1 MEGTVDVIDDIVD
14 SLNTLKREV
23 VVENPKYWIPDFDLL
38 FPLLNGVKTLISEG
52 LMKDTVYCQ
61 RAKDEL
67 DTLRRSMKFYITQWS
82 IYIRQRREERIE
94 KEWEIINMFGNEAR
108 QFERNMQL
116 NMRNCRLEMYETM
129 KIGCN
134 DFLNVYANV
143 DVLKDQIPDSITL
156 EGKRVQVRILRRD
169 GFEAL
174 YNKMTPRLSES
185 GIGIFATRQMQS
197 AAFLL
202 VICEESPFHLKAFKV
217 IHQTPLRGYVWD
229 VSGGLESFVPG
240 KGLGSRLMKA
250 TEALGHA
257 YGIDVI
263 KIEVVE
269 SARPFYEKFGMQD
282 TEKEAYMSK
291 QIGISNGR
299 RYTPLVGGDGTKMVD
314 LIRVVSSGQRHVF
327 VGNQYIQN
335 PQYREY
341 EGVNTIPIDP
351 NTGVEFRA
359 DDISA
364 RPEPNYSWAYMRVS
378 DEDERLIKSMPQ
390 RVIVNMWKEIARET
404 PQYVFNWNYPI
415 VNILDDDTYEEE
427 GDGPLSSID
436 IRRVGGRF
444 DGFDPRF
451 NPDLT
456 LQFRAEFGFKKYSGN
471 LWYMSGESEKQ
482 RPEAVNL
489 IMPLLQQKV
498 QALLVQYK
506 KAKEAVR
513 MTRALSLTA
522 SFRQPLDT
530 GVFTRSRRQRM
541 DATESN
547 DAAINALTVFQDKYL
562 KPQLRDAGAQFPMG
576 MATGPRAMMERA
588 RAVPFIESVFLRAGI
603 RGGMPKR
610 GFGAME
616 EDDFDYDQVRRLIVI
631 QQLDAAKAKYA
642 ENLTI
647 LCGAVRMGQVSV
659 PSSFYVLLK
668 SQNDEI
674 LALQG
679 QLARPE
685 RS

>member
-1 MEGTVDVIDDIVD
+1 
-14 SLNTLKREV
+14 
-23 VVENPKYWIPDFDLL
+23 
-38 FPLLNGVKTLISEG
+38 
-52 LMKDTVYCQ
+52 MKDTVYCEK
-61 RAKDEL
+61 AKDEL
-67 DTLRRSMKFYITQWS
+67 DSLRSSMNFYI
-82 IYIRQRREERIE
+82 REWRE
-94 KEWEIINMFGNEAR
+94 KAYHNEWEIMNMFGNQTR
-108 QFERNMQL
+108 QFESNMQL
-116 NMRNCRLEMYETM
+116 NMRNCRLETYETM

-143 DVLKDQIPDSITL
+143 DVLKDQIPDSIAV

-169 GFEAL
+169 GFQAL

-202 VICEESPFHLKAFKV
+202 VICEETPFHLKAFKV

-240 KGLGSRLMKA
+240 QGLGTRLMKA
-250 TEALGHA
+250 TEALGNA

-282 TEKEAYMSK
+282 TEKQAYMSK
-291 QIGISNGR
+291 RIGVSNGR
-299 RYTPLVGGDGTKMVD
+299 RYTPWPPLAGGDETKMVD
-314 LIRVVSSGQRHVF
+314 LIREVSYGSIHVF
-327 VGNQYIQN
+327 VGNQFIPN

-341 EGVNTIPIDP
+341 VGVNSIPIDP

-364 RPEPNYSWAYMRVS
+364 RAGVNEQNYSAAYMRVS

-404 PQYVFNWNYPI
+404 PQYIFSWRYPR
-415 VNILDDDTYEEE
+415 VNILDDDTYNDESN
-427 GDGPLSSID
+427 PLNSI
-436 IRRVGGRF
+436 RMYRVGGRLDDLHPEF
-444 DGFDPRF
+444 Y
-451 NPDLT
+451 PDLI
-456 LQFRAEFGFKKYSGN
+456 LQFDATEFGFNRNTGN
-471 LWYMSGESEKQ
+471 LWYMWDHPWRQ

-489 IMPLLQQKV
+489 IMPLLQRKV
-498 QALLVQYK
+498 QALLVSYK

-513 MTRALSLTA
+513 MTRALSQTA

-588 RAVPFIESVFLRAGI
+588 RAAPFIESVFLRAGI

-616 EDDFDYDQVRRLIVI
+616 EDDFDFDHARRQIFV
-631 QQLDAAKAKYA
+631 QQLEAAKEKYA
-642 ENLTI
+642 QNLTI
-647 LCGAVRMGQVSV
+647 LCDAVQKGQVKV

-674 LALQG
+674 VALQG
-679 QLARPE
+679 QLARPA
-685 RS
+685 RA